1 MIHEGIAEI
10 DANIKDLKGA
20 GVVILMMSPFSSHV
34 WPMHKTDG
42 AWRMGIDYQKLNQ
55 VMTPIAV
62 TVPDVASLLE

>member
-1 MIHEGIAEI
+1 
-10 DANIKDLKGA
+10 
-20 GVVILMMSPFSSHV
+20 MMSPFSSHV